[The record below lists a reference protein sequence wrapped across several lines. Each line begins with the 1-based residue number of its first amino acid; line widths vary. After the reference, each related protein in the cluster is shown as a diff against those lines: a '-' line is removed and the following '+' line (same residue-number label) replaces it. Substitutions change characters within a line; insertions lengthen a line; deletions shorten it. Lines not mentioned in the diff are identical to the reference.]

1 MESKLNY
8 DAIETY
14 VKAYSSKLNDN
25 LFAENEFITGEGIL
39 DIPVS
44 QVGLLILNR
53 IFETWSLEAEKLKS
67 PYFNYESDAVHS
79 NMQKLMNVLSKNILV
94 SRSNFEPMLIRSV
107 HDTLLLLVSPYT
119 YYKILLE
126 KRETN
131 IKMLEGMD
139 KFVTIN
145 KGVLSKIIDKLDGSA
160 ELIKDPNALLNTVFS
175 NLDDSPQSNDL
186 EFKKFA
192 ELLPVNEADFYLAV
206 ADDPVV
212 QSYEFEDE
220 EEEDISASNS
230 EKTLNDSFV
239 ANSHE
244 TVGDTLK
251 SSQEVNTLKS
261 MLSIN
266 QKFMFINDL
275 FNDNQEDFNKVLDF
289 LENCETK
296 EVAVSFINNNYLK
309 HNIWNANAPQ
319 VKDFLKLLDKKFS

>member
-25 LFAENEFITGEGIL
+25 LFAENESITGEDIL
-39 DIPVS
+39 NIPVS

-67 PYFNYESDAVHS
+67 PYFNYESDAVHGH
-79 NMQKLMNVLSKNILV
+79 MQKLMNVLSKNILV
-94 SRSNFEPMLIRSV
+94 SRSDFEPMLVRSV
-107 HDTLLLLVSPYT
+107 HDTLLLIVSPYS

-126 KRETN
+126 KKDTSIE
-131 IKMLEGMD
+131 LLQGMD
-139 KFVTIN
+139 KFVTVN
-145 KGVLSKIIDKLDGSA
+145 KGVLLQIIDQLNEST
-160 ELIKDPNALLNTVFS
+160 ELLEDPSALLNAVFS
-175 NLDDSPQSNDL
+175 NLDDSPQNNEGD
-186 EFKKFA
+186 FKKFA
-192 ELLPVNEADFYLAV
+192 ELHPLNESDFYLAV
-206 ADDPVV
+206 ADEPAL

-220 EEEDISASNS
+220 EDEAAPAVSS

-239 ANSHE
+239 GSSYE
-244 TVGDTLK
+244 TVADTLK
-251 SSQEVNTLKS
+251 NSQEVNTLKS

-289 LENCETK
+289 LEGCETK

-319 VKDFLKLLDKKFS
+319 VKEFLGLLDKKFS